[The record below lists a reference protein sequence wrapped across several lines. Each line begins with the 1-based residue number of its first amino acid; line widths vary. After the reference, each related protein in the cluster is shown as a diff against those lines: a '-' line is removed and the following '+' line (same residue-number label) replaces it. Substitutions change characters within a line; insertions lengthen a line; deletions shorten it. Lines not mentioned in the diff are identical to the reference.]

1 MKKSVLRVISQIPRV
16 DETELPSLKKRL
28 DIVTAVVLC
37 MVGVLAL
44 RLWYLQIHMG
54 ADYRQQSER
63 NRTRVLSLP
72 APRGNILD
80 RNGRLLVTNRPSF
93 NVVWTRDDAPST
105 EDQEAIRRRL
115 ATLLAVDLSTILDR
129 CALIDDLPKYTP
141 ITLAED
147 IDWPTLARIENRR
160 FALPGIR
167 IEARPIR
174 RYPEGDIASHLL
186 GYIGAINGREL
197 RQRQDQGYT
206 RNDLIGK
213 KGIERVFEDY
223 LRGEKGRRYIEVDA
237 RGYEQ
242 QVLAVREPLPGD
254 DIVLTIDA
262 GLQRT
267 AEQALAGQAGAVVAM
282 EVRTGRLLVLA
293 SAPALPIS
301 RFVGRIPPALWNR
314 LRNDPLR
321 PFPNK
326 PIQDHYPPGS
336 TYKIVTA
343 MAGLSE
349 GVITPETVFYCAGS
363 LKVGNTRF
371 GCWKRGGH
379 GAVSLRRA
387 LAESCDVYFYLVG
400 QKLGVDRLAAYA
412 RSFGLGQRSGIELE
426 HEASGLVP
434 TTEWKRRV
442 KREPWH
448 EGETLNVAIGQGAN
462 LATPLQ
468 ICMMTAATANG
479 GTVYQPQFVERINKP
494 DGTVVRRFT
503 PRRLGTV
510 KGDHRF
516 LRVIRKALVAAVN
529 TRHAT
534 GALARLHGIT
544 VAGKTGTTQ
553 VAGKKK
559 LRARKKGDEIPYHL
573 RDHAWFTCYAPAER
587 PEIAVTVLVEHG
599 GHGGSTAAPVAR
611 KVLARYF
618 GLTPDATNTPE

>member
-1 MKKSVLRVISQIPRV
+1 MKKSVLRVISQIPKV
-16 DETELPSLKKRL
+16 DEAELPSLKKRL

-37 MVGVLAL
+37 MVGILVL
-44 RLWYLQIHMG
+44 RLWHLQIYMG

-63 NRTRVLSLP
+63 NRTRVLALP

-105 EDQEAIRRRL
+105 EEQEAIRRRL
-115 ATLLAVDLSTILDR
+115 ATLLGVDLSTILER
-129 CALIDDLPKYTP
+129 CSLIDELPKYTP

-186 GYIGAINGREL
+186 GYIGAINKQEL
-197 RQRQDQGYT
+197 RQRRDKGYT

-213 KGIERVFEDY
+213 MGIERIFEDY
-223 LRGEKGRRYIEVDA
+223 LRGEKGRRYLEVDA

-254 DIVLTIDA
+254 DITLTIDA
-262 GLQRT
+262 ELQHT
-267 AEQALAGQAGAVVAM
+267 AEQALAGKAGAVVAM
-282 EVRTGRLLVLA
+282 EVQTGRLLVLA
-293 SAPALPIS
+293 SSPPLPIS
-301 RFVGRIPPALWNR
+301 RFVGRIPPALWQS

-326 PIQDHYPPGS
+326 AIQDHYPPGS
-336 TYKIVTA
+336 TYKIITA

-349 GVITPETVFYCAGS
+349 GVITPETVFYCSGS
-363 LKVGNTRF
+363 LKLGDTRF

-426 HEASGLVP
+426 YESAGLVP
-434 TTEWKRRV
+434 TTDWKRRTQ
-442 KREPWH
+442 REPWQ
-448 EGETLNVAIGQGAN
+448 EGETLTVAIGQGFN

-468 ICMMTAATANG
+468 VCMMTVATANG
-479 GTVYQPQFVERINKP
+479 GTVYRPQFVERITKP
-494 DGTVVRRFT
+494 DGTVVRRFA
-503 PRRLGTV
+503 PKPLGTV
-510 KGDHRF
+510 KGDRRF
-516 LRVIRKALVAAVN
+516 LRVIHKGLVAAVN
-529 TRHAT
+529 ARHAT
-534 GALARLHGIT
+534 GALARLDGIT

-553 VAGKKK
+553 VAGKN
-559 LRARKKGDEIPYHL
+559 RIRSRKNDDIPYRL

-599 GHGGSTAAPVAR
+599 GHGGSAAAPIAR

-618 GLTPDATNTPE
+618 GIQPSTDNDK